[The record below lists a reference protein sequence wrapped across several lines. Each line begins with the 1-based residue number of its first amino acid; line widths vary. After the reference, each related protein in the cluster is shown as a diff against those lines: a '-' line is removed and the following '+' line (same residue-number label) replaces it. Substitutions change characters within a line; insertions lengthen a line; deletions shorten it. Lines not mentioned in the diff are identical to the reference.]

1 MHRAD
6 SLTHVDHLMAEASE
20 ALVATR
26 YARAERVASDAL
38 TAAWMAD
45 GFGHMARITL
55 PLQEARRQRTLQAFD
70 TARESGLGV
79 RVLDFAIEEETEVFA
94 GCWLVQPP
102 FVGADA
108 RRLRAAALRQD
119 RPVATV
125 TREPLTRQGRC
136 PIVAV
141 GAVVARTTIEPPPT
155 AVPDLV
161 WFAAAIEALGDSI
174 ITAAAAEEDL
184 RRRVEFLLQ
193 RLDALPE
200 HEKLH
205 QALADAC
212 RLADRANRE
221 GTLRKLAPESTR
233 HDTFEVI
240 ADEDP

>member
-1 MHRAD
+1 MQRAD

-20 ALVATR
+20 ALVATE
-26 YARAERVASDAL
+26 YARAERLAAAAL
-38 TAAWMAD
+38 TAAWAAD
-45 GFGHMARITL
+45 GFGHMARIAL

-70 TARESGLGV
+70 AARESGLGV
-79 RVLDFAIEEETEVFA
+79 RVLDFSIEEETEVSA

-119 RPVATV
+119 QPVATM

-141 GAVVARTTIEPPPT
+141 GAVVARTTVDPSPT
-155 AVPDLV
+155 PIPDLV

-174 ITAAAAEEDL
+174 IAASAAEEDL
-184 RRRVEFLLQ
+184 RRRVEYLLQ
-193 RLDALPE
+193 RLEALPE

-205 QALADAC
+205 QALAETC
-212 RLADRANRE
+212 RLAERAQRD
-221 GTLRKLAPESTR
+221 GTLRKPTPESTR
-233 HDTFEVI
+233 DDTFEVI
-240 ADEDP
+240 ADEDA